1 MAYEKTT
8 WADGMV
14 ISAEAMNN
22 IQNGIAN
29 LDENGGGVLIVN
41 LVEVEEEEEEESG
54 EPTT

>member
-8 WADGMV
+8 WVDGMV

-54 EPTT
+54 GK

>member
-1 MAYEKTT
+1 MAYEKTI
-8 WADGMV
+8 WANGDI

-41 LVEVEEEEEEESG
+41 LVEVEEEENSG
-54 EPTT
+54 GQQNT